1 MAKLHLNYKSQ
12 AIEISEAFAK
22 KASVYGSAAYDE
34 LHKVQEAHPTYRVS
48 VQKNK
53 SKKFSTVKGITVD
66 IMRNYIEKHN
76 TDNFLEEFDTL
87 IESKAS
93 YFELKAAVMKRYP
106 QCKNYRTKADWIL
119 AA

>member
-1 MAKLHLNYKSQ
+1 MAKLHLNYNLQ

-34 LHKVQEAHPTYRVS
+34 LHKVQEAHPTYRVCVS
-48 VQKNK
+48 KNK
-53 SKKFSTVKGITVD
+53 NKKSSIVKGISVD
-66 IMRNYIEKHN
+66 VMRKYIEKHN
-76 TDNFLEEFDTL
+76 EDNFLEEFDSL
-87 IESKAS
+87 VEEKAS

-106 QCKNYRTKADWIL
+106 QCKNYKTKADWIL

>member
-1 MAKLHLNYKSQ
+1 MAKLHLNYNLQ

-34 LHKVQEAHPTYRVS
+34 LHKVQEAHPTYRVC

-53 SKKFSTVKGITVD
+53 SKKSSIVKGITVD
-66 IMRNYIEKHN
+66 VMRKYVEKHN
-76 TDNFLEEFDTL
+76 EDNFLEEFDSLVEEKT
-87 IESKAS
+87 S
-93 YFELKAAVMKRYP
+93 YFEIKAKVMNHYP
-106 QCKNYRTKADWIL
+106 QCKSYKTKADWIL